1 MRKGCK
7 MDSLD
12 VPQHRAFV
20 PSRAIPFKASGRGAL
35 HIGTRQFDSID
46 YFVTTVNNL
55 EPEIIGFIFC
65 DTDEGGVLA
74 SLRGKSGILCLRGAH
89 RLLVQFSEEDYLHV
103 GTVSPICL
111 FFTADALLASTTPV

>member
-1 MRKGCK
+1 MN
-7 MDSLD
+7 SLD
-12 VPQHRAFV
+12 VPQHTAFV
-20 PSRAIPFKASGRGAL
+20 SSQTIPFKASGRGAL

-74 SLRGKSGILCLRGAH
+74 SLRGKSGILCLRSNQ
-89 RLLVQFSEEDYLHV
+89 RLHVQFSEDDYLHV
-103 GTVSPICL
+103 GTTSPICL
-111 FFTADALLASTTPV
+111 FFTVDALLNSAAAA